1 MKLTQLRKL
10 IREEISKAMDE
21 SNPVGD
27 LVKKSFTH
35 LVKNQPDFIA
45 NMLSK
50 ITGGTMDD
58 KMVGDY
64 WDIMVKN
71 QPDDVIDMLVKLING
86 ELTYEDFSSST
97 EEDIYDSF
105 RDEFNEDDEDD
116 DF

>member
-1 MKLTQLRKL
+1 MKKSELRQL
-10 IREEISKAMDE
+10 IREEISEAMNE

-58 KMVGDY
+58 KMVERY
-64 WDIMVKN
+64 WNIMVDG
-71 QPDDVIDMLVKLING
+71 QPDDVVNMLVKLTNG

-105 RDEFNEDDEDD
+105 RDEFNEDD